1 MPRPSILVRFATAA
15 LAALL
20 LGAGPALAA
29 KHQDRDAEAFV
40 QDISDKGI
48 AIIDQATWSTDR
60 KRTEFRNLMSRH
72 IAFRFF
78 GRSAL
83 GPFARVPS
91 TEQFNAYVELL
102 KDYAAYAMQSQL
114 NEYVGK
120 KVRVLSSKV
129 KESGRLAYV
138 AVESEVFDRAS
149 GRIEGSANWLL
160 IRQPRKAEHSAA
172 SGDGATPA
180 AFQTAAGSTYGYKVF
195 DLTLQTAGE
204 SASFSL
210 LQTQRDE
217 FTAILSRNNRDFDE
231 LLEYIRIQIK
241 KIQES
246 K

>member
-1 MPRPSILVRFATAA
+1 MPRLSTSIRFAIAA

-20 LGAGPALAA
+20 LGAGPAPAA
-29 KHQDRDAEAFV
+29 RHEDRSAEAYI
-40 QDISDKGI
+40 QDISDRGI
-48 AIIDQATWSTDR
+48 AVIDEAAWSTDR
-60 KRTEFRNLMSRH
+60 KRAEFRNLMSRH
-72 IAFRFF
+72 IAFRIF

-83 GPFARVPS
+83 GPFAKVPS
-91 TEQFNAYVELL
+91 AAQFDSYVELL

-120 KVRVLSSKV
+120 KIRVLSSKV

-138 AVESEVFDRAS
+138 AVESEVFDRDS

-160 IRQPRKAEHSAA
+160 IRRPRKAAHSALRGGSA
-172 SGDGATPA
+172 APA
-180 AFQTAAGSTYGYKVF
+180 AFEATAGSVYEYKVF

-204 SASFSL
+204 SASYSL

-217 FTAILSRNNRDFDE
+217 FTTILSRNNRDFDE
-231 LLEYIRIQIK
+231 LLGYIRIQIK